1 MDTHQVTFEAFP
13 KIPRLKSD
21 VTITEK
27 IDGTNAAVIITED
40 GQIAAQSRSRLLTP
54 GKTTDNFGFAGWVE
68 ANKAELLK
76 LGPGRHFGE
85 WWGLGI
91 QCGYNM
97 TERRFSLFNVHRWQP
112 DGANPPPACCDVVP
126 ILYQGENLTEGL
138 EDSKIMLDGFGSL
151 AARRTGVKFDKPE
164 GLVVYNH
171 NSRSLSKVIFAGD
184 IPKSLM
190 APA

>member
-1 MDTHQVTFEAFP
+1 MTITFEAFP
-13 KIPRLKSD
+13 KIPRLKSM

-40 GQIAAQSRSRLLTP
+40 GQIAAQSRTRLITP
-54 GKTTDNFGFAGWVE
+54 GKDTDNFGFAGWVE
-68 ANKAELLK
+68 ANKDELLK

-91 QCGYNM
+91 QCGYGM
-97 TERRFSLFNVHRWQP
+97 TKRVFSLFNVHRWSAQ
-112 DGANPPPACCDVVP
+112 NPPPVCCSVVP
-126 ILYQGENLTEGL
+126 VLYQGDDLTKGIGWAEGL
-138 EDSKIMLDGFGSL
+138 LRDGSI
-151 AARRTGVKFDKPE
+151 AARAENIQFDKPE

-184 IPKSLM
+184 LPKSLM
-190 APA
+190 AKG